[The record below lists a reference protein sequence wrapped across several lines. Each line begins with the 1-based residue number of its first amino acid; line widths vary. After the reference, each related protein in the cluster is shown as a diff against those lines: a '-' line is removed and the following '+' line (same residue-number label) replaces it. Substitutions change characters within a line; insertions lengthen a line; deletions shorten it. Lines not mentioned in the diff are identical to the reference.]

1 MFAETVHFPAAFIA
15 GLLSFFSPCVLP
27 LIPAYFTFI
36 SGFSMEELTSDCNA
50 ETRRK
55 VFLAT
60 LSFVSGFSSV
70 FILMG
75 GSASLIGSFIIKYK
89 DIIRIAGGILIIIL
103 GIHLTGLFHIRKLDF
118 EKRIHLNKKPLHFFG
133 TFLIGM
139 AFAAGWSP
147 CIGPM
152 LGSILIIAGSN
163 ESVLR
168 GIALLAVYS
177 AGLAIPFII
186 LSGFINMLL
195 IFLKKAT
202 RVLKYINYVSGSFL
216 IVIGLLLLINRL
228 SF

>member
-1 MFAETVHFPAAFIA
+1 MFTETVHFPAAFIA

>member
-1 MFAETVHFPAAFIA
+1 MFTETVHFPAAFIA

-60 LSFVSGFSSV
+60 LAFVSGFSFV
-70 FILMG
+70 FILLG

-89 DIIRIAGGILIIIL
+89 DIIRIAGGVLIIIL
-103 GIHLTGLFHIRKLDF
+103 GVHLTGLFRIRKLDF
-118 EKRIHLNKKPLHFFG
+118 EKRIHLSKKPLHFFG
-133 TFLIGM
+133 TFVIGM

-152 LGSILIIAGSN
+152 LGSILIIAGSS
-163 ESVLR
+163 ESVLH
-168 GIALLAVYS
+168 GIALLTVYS
-177 AGLAIPFII
+177 MGLAIPFII
-186 LSGFINMLL
+186 LSGFINLLL
-195 IFLKKAT
+195 IFLK
-202 RVLKYINYVSGSFL
+202 RPPGF
-216 IVIGLLLLINRL
+216 
-228 SF
+228 

>member
-36 SGFSMEELTSDCNA
+36 SGFSMEELTLECNA

-60 LSFVSGFSSV
+60 LAFVSGFS
-70 FILMG
+70 FIFVLMG
-75 GSASLIGSFIIKYK
+75 GSASLLGSFIVKYK
-89 DIIRIAGGILIIIL
+89 EGIRIAGGILIIIL
-103 GIHLTGLFHIRKLDF
+103 GIHLTGLFRIRKLDF
-118 EKRIHLNKKPLHFFG
+118 EKRIHLNKKPLHFLG
-133 TFLIGM
+133 TFIIGM

-152 LGSILIIAGSN
+152 LGSILIIAGSS

-186 LSGFINMLL
+186 LSGFINLL
-195 IFLKKAT
+195 LVFLKKAT

-216 IVIGLLLLINRL
+216 IVIGLLLLSNRL
-228 SF
+228 MF

>member
-1 MFAETVHFPAAFIA
+1 MFTETVHFPAAFIA

-89 DIIRIAGGILIIIL
+89 DIIRVAGGILIIIL